1 MYLPTR
7 ADPAS
12 EFVCPED
19 ATFVDICRA
28 RAAAQA
34 RQNVFTFLDEEGE
47 STVTY
52 AELDA
57 GARAVAALLQ
67 RHLAPGDRALL
78 LYPPGR
84 EYVLGFLGCLY
95 AGVVAVPAYPPDP
108 MRLGR
113 TLPRLQALVAD
124 CGARVAL
131 TTSGI
136 AGMV

>member
-1 MYLPTR
+1 MHLLTR
-7 ADPAS
+7 AEPAS

-19 ATFVDICRA
+19 TTFVDVCRA
-28 RAAAQA
+28 RAAAQPGDW
-34 RQNVFTFLDEEGE
+34 VFTFLEDEGE
-47 STVTY
+47 HTVTY

-67 RHLAPGDRALL
+67 RHLAPGERALL

-84 EYVLGFLGCLY
+84 EYVMGFLGCLY
-95 AGVVAVPAYPPDP
+95 AGVIAVPAYPPDP

-124 CGARVAL
+124 C
-131 TTSGI
+131 
-136 AGMV
+136 